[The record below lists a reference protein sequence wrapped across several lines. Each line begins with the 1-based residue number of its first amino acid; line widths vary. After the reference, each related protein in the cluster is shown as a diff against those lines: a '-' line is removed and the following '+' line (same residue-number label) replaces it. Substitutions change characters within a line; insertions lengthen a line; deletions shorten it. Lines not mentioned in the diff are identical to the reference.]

1 MRKGWKIQKTHQ
13 LIQQFTCTG
22 MLLIYMPAKPVA
34 CAILHSTGNN
44 LSLWL
49 ILNWKGLKQHVPSQV
64 HTRQQYPLTLFV
76 HQTLPVIHI
85 HSLHRLCI
93 NPSVC
98 VFYLT
103 SLSHTHTHQVQCREE
118 VYTSLVR
125 DHHLLEGLGR
135 GLLSG
140 KSQKQ
145 EIYFVS
151 DVVLSL
157 FSFEVS

>member
-22 MLLIYMPAKPVA
+22 MLQIYMPAKPVA

-49 ILNWKGLKQHVPSQV
+49 ILNWKGLKQHVPLQV
-64 HTRQQYPLTLFV
+64 HTRRAISTNSLCLPNSTSDTYTFSS
-76 HQTLPVIHI
+76 QTVYQ
-85 HSLHRLCI
+85 S
-93 NPSVC
+93 
-98 VFYLT
+98 YLT
-103 SLSHTHTHQVQCREE
+103 SLSHMHTHQVQCREE